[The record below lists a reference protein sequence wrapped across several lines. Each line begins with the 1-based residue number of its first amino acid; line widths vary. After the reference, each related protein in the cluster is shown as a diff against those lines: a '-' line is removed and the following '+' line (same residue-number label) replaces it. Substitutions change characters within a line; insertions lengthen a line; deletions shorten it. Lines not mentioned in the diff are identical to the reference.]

1 MNMEVIRDFHPVGQ
15 GAFYTEVFLGDDGSR
30 FVVVYD
36 CGTETAD
43 DAMDIKLDD
52 QIKRFA
58 KSLSPYNTIDILF
71 LSHFHADHISGIKAL
86 LSTFKVK
93 KTVIPMLDVP
103 TLTVTRV
110 QNFMRFS
117 AAMAESADQII
128 QELYFTDRKSEHFGE
143 ITVVAPE
150 IEGEQ
155 TDEDGGAFI
164 LNGTKVLSGSKLF
177 YKDIWEYI
185 PFNSIEKND
194 PRAIAL
200 RNGLVDLS
208 NNLGLAVFDLY
219 ALLRDHLDEV
229 RDEYKAAMKNAND
242 NLYSLVVVSQPVA
255 GVVPQLC
262 PRLAHGIYFGDF
274 DCYQKN
280 KPWDRLNKVIQ
291 FSELGTVQV
300 PHHGARGNWHGEM
313 GKGDP
318 RHYIVSSGSTNCHH
332 HPNFWVL
339 QEIWEDGHRIFVVS
353 EKWNSETIYCFD
365 I

>member
-1 MNMEVIRDFHPVGQ
+1 MIRAFHPVGQ

-43 DAMDIKLDD
+43 DALDINLNF
-52 QIKRFA
+52 QIQRFA
-58 KSLSPYNTIDILF
+58 NFLSPYNTIDILF
-71 LSHFHADHISGIKAL
+71 ISHFHADHISGINSL
-86 LSTFKVK
+86 LTTFTVK
-93 KTVIPMLDVP
+93 KTVIPMLDIL

-110 QNFMRFS
+110 QNYMRFS
-117 AAMAESADQII
+117 TAMAEDADQII
-128 QELYFTDRKSEHFGE
+128 QELYLTDKKSERFGE
-143 ITVVAPE
+143 ITIVAPE

-155 TDEDGGAFI
+155 TGEDGRAFI
-164 LNGTKVLSGSKLF
+164 LNGSKVLSGRKLF

-194 PRAIAL
+194 LRSKAL
-200 RNGLVDLS
+200 RNRLMTLS
-208 NNLGLAVFDLY
+208 NSLGQASFDLY

-242 NLYSLVVVSQPVA
+242 NLYSLVVVSKPVA
-255 GVVPQLC
+255 GVVPQPR
-262 PRLAHGIYFGDF
+262 PRLAHAIYFGDF
-274 DCYQKN
+274 DYHQKN
-280 KPWDRLNKVIQ
+280 KPWERLNRVIQ

-300 PHHGARGNWHGEM
+300 PHHGARGNWNSEM
-313 GKGDP
+313 GVGDP
-318 RHYIVSSGSTNCHH
+318 RHYIVSSGSTNGHH

-339 QEIWEDGHRIFVVS
+339 KEIWEDGHSIFVVS
-353 EKWNSETIYCFD
+353 EKWMSEMYYCFE